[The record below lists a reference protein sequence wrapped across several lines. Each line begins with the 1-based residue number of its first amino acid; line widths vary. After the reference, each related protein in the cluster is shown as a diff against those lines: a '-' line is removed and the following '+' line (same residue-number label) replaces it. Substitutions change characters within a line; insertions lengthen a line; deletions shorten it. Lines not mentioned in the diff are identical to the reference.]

1 MLHKKIIGSA
11 VAVVMLVTPVNLFA
25 RTMGGF
31 GHAGMGGFGH
41 GGMHS
46 FGPTHGISGMHSFSG
61 SRSFAMAHGFVGGQS
76 HIAAFPGHRFAA
88 FPGHRFVHFRHF
100 GHRHH
105 FPIFVTGLGV
115 GYYAADSCW
124 QWVPTPH
131 GWNWTWV
138 CNYYDYY

>member
-11 VAVVMLVTPVNLFA
+11 VAVVMLVAPVNLFA
-25 RTMGGF
+25 RPMGGF

-46 FGPTHGISGMHSFSG
+46 FGPAHGNSGMHSFSG
-61 SRSFAMAHGFVGGQS
+61 SRSFAMAHGFVGGHS
-76 HIAAFPGHRFAA
+76 HIAAFPGHQ
-88 FPGHRFVHFRHF
+88 FVHFRHF

>member
-46 FGPTHGISGMHSFSG
+46 FGPAHGNSGMHSFSG
-61 SRSFAMAHGFVGGQS
+61 SRSFAMAHGFVGGHS
-76 HIAAFPGHRFAA
+76 HIAA

-105 FPIFVTGLGV
+105 FPVFVTGLGV

>member
-46 FGPTHGISGMHSFSG
+46 FGPAHGISGMHSFSG

-100 GHRHH
+100 GRRHN
-105 FPIFVTGLGV
+105 FPVFVTGLGV

-124 QWVPTPH
+124 QWVPTTH

>member
-1 MLHKKIIGSA
+1 MLRKKIIGSV
-11 VAVVMLVTPVNLFA
+11 VAVVMLVTPANLFA

-61 SRSFAMAHGFVGGQS
+61 SRSFAMAHGVVGGRS
-76 HIAAFPGHRFAA
+76 HIAA

-100 GHRHH
+100 GRRHN
-105 FPIFVTGLGV
+105 FPVFVTGLGV

-124 QWVPTPH
+124 QWVPTTH

>member
-1 MLHKKIIGSA
+1 MLRKKIIGSA
-11 VAVVMLVTPVNLFA
+11 VAVVMLVTPANLFA
-25 RTMGGF
+25 RPMGGF

-46 FGPTHGISGMHSFSG
+46 FGPTHGISGMHSFSA

-76 HIAAFPGHRFAA
+76 HIAAFPGHRF
-88 FPGHRFVHFRHF
+88 VHFRHF
-100 GHRHH
+100 GHRQQ
-105 FPIFVTGLGV
+105 FPVFVAGV

-124 QWVPTPH
+124 QWVPTTN
-131 GWNWTWV
+131 GWIWTWV